1 MKFDQFLFSKST
13 NNEFQDDSTNFEV
26 KINYCQFCFL
36 QDEEEDIRSRVAS
49 MFQNSSGNSDDEDT
63 EDSDEE
69 DSMETGNS
77 TPRVARKRKQVCY
90 CHLTSVCEHILYKSC
105 LVSKVCPE
113 TGR

>member
-1 MKFDQFLFSKST
+1 MIQQISRLKLIIFNLF
-13 NNEFQDDSTNFEV
+13 F
-26 KINYCQFCFL
+26 

-49 MFQNSSGNSDDEDT
+49 MFQNNSGNSDDEDT

-90 CHLTSVCEHILYKSC
+90 RHLTSFYEYIFV
-105 LVSKVCPE
+105 
-113 TGR
+113 R

>member
-1 MKFDQFLFSKST
+1 
-13 NNEFQDDSTNFEV
+13 
-26 KINYCQFCFL
+26 
-36 QDEEEDIRSRVAS
+36 

-90 CHLTSVCEHILYKSC
+90 RHLTSFYEYIFVQ
-105 LVSKVCPE
+105 
-113 TGR
+113 

>member
-1 MKFDQFLFSKST
+1 
-13 NNEFQDDSTNFEV
+13 
-26 KINYCQFCFL
+26 
-36 QDEEEDIRSRVAS
+36 

-90 CHLTSVCEHILYKSC
+90 RHLTSFSMNTFLFNESC
-105 LVSKVCPE
+105 LVSKSCPE
-113 TGR
+113 TETGMIMSPFVKFLQIFVC

>member
-1 MKFDQFLFSKST
+1 MIQQISRLKLIIFNLF
-13 NNEFQDDSTNFEV
+13 F
-26 KINYCQFCFL
+26 

-90 CHLTSVCEHILYKSC
+90 CHLTSFYAYIFV
-105 LVSKVCPE
+105 
-113 TGR
+113 R

>member
-1 MKFDQFLFSKST
+1 MIQQISRLKLIIFNLF
-13 NNEFQDDSTNFEV
+13 F
-26 KINYCQFCFL
+26 

-90 CHLTSVCEHILYKSC
+90 RHLTSFYEYIFV
-105 LVSKVCPE
+105 
-113 TGR
+113 R

>member
-1 MKFDQFLFSKST
+1 MSKNILFFQFYF
-13 NNEFQDDSTNFEV
+13 
-26 KINYCQFCFL
+26 

-49 MFQNSSGNSDDEDT
+49 MFQNNSGNSDDEDT

-90 CHLTSVCEHILYKSC
+90 RHLTSFYEYVF
-105 LVSKVCPE
+105 V
-113 TGR
+113 R